1 MSEKENLRQELLDL
15 NKKRDEIEK
24 QILSYQSVLK
34 SVRCILSF
42 SVGSVCPAECEE
54 SSASLAPDHPKI
66 RT

>member
-34 SVRCILSF
+34 SV
-42 SVGSVCPAECEE
+42 SVLHWKLKSVLVSVPE
-54 SSASLAPDHPKI
+54 LLG
-66 RT
+66 RRL

>member
-34 SVRCILSF
+34 SV
-42 SVGSVCPAECEE
+42 SVLDCKLISVLVSVPE
-54 SSASLAPDHPKI
+54 LLG
-66 RT
+66 RRL

>member
-34 SVRCILSF
+34 SVSCIWRL
-42 SVGSVCPAECEE
+42 
-54 SSASLAPDHPKI
+54 L
-66 RT
+66 

>member
-34 SVRCILSF
+34 SVSDISIFFCQFLFLNSKDRRQKAF
-42 SVGSVCPAECEE
+42 FFV
-54 SSASLAPDHPKI
+54 PD
-66 RT
+66 RTQ